1 MNENAGAKER
11 IMEVAVKLLQE
22 QKDIDKITNRQIAEM
37 AGVNSA
43 LINYYYQSKENL
55 VNIAVGYCM
64 EDIAETILKKS
75 TDEKHPVYR
84 VKNLVK
90 AISGFAFSNYTFA
103 EIAFSS
109 ELKHGSINT
118 IQIIIPLLKEIF
130 EDKKTDTELKLM
142 AFQLIIPMQV
152 MFLNAT
158 EYANYLFYDIW
169 DTNSRNEL
177 LDKLVNN
184 IFENSLEDLAVK

>member
-1 MNENAGAKER
+1 MNENPGAKER
-11 IMEVAVKLLQE
+11 IMEVVIKLLQE
-22 QKDIDKITNRQIAEM
+22 QKDISKITNRQIAEM

-64 EDIAETILKKS
+64 EDIAKTILESS
-75 TDEKHPVYR
+75 TGEKHPVCR

-90 AISGFAFSNYTFA
+90 AISSFAFSNYTFA

-118 IQIIIPLLKEIF
+118 INIIIPVLKEIF
-130 EDKKTDTELKLM
+130 GDKKTDTELKLM

-152 MFLNAT
+152 MFLNAS

-169 DTNSRNEL
+169 NTSSRNEL

-184 IFENSLEDLAVK
+184 MFDNYLEELGC